1 MYMIKLMPN
10 EDTKDLIWHQ
20 IHGVFYSLL
29 KAHKLA

>member
-1 MYMIKLMPN
+1 MYTIKLMPD
-10 EDTKDLIWHQ
+10 EDSKDFYGK